1 MTRDLGTTDIDKLT
15 TMPSI
20 ESIDTHPT
28 IKKIRLPDPT
38 RKAPLV
44 YVPVQISIEKPG
56 SVALGIGIFLALAS
70 CTMGNV
76 FLMFVH
82 QIIIVK

>member
-1 MTRDLGTTDIDKLT
+1 MRDTTDIDKLT
-15 TMPSI
+15 TLPSI
-20 ESIDTHPT
+20 ESIDTHPSVKS
-28 IKKIRLPDPT
+28 IKLPDPSS
-38 RKAPLV
+38 RKAPMI

-70 CTMGNV
+70 CTFANV

>member
-1 MTRDLGTTDIDKLT
+1 MRDTTDIDKIT

-20 ESIDTHPT
+20 ESVPT
-28 IKKIRLPDPT
+28 QPSVKSIKLPDPN

-70 CTMGNV
+70 CTVGNV
-76 FLMFVH
+76 FLMLVH

>member
-1 MTRDLGTTDIDKLT
+1 MTQNTTDIDKIT

-20 ESIDTHPT
+20 ESIPTHPT
-28 IKKIRLPDPT
+28 IKSIKLPDPN

-56 SVALGIGIFLALAS
+56 SIALGIGIFLALAACS
-70 CTMGNV
+70 IGNV
-76 FLMFVH
+76 AVMFVH
-82 QIIIVK
+82 QIIIIK